1 MTIKLTTLKQ
11 SLNAAY
17 RLVKPQR
24 SAIDKFKDGL
34 NTLLQRI
41 DVEESEENV
50 MIHLMDFPKNTWHSP
65 DYLIATKGI
74 TDFVIHTNN
83 DTMQPAKM
91 KSTISV
97 DTIYLEK
104 QIDDLVYRLYN
115 LTPEEIQIIESSVK

>member
-50 MIHLMDFPKNTWHSP
+50 KIHLMDFLKNTWYTP
-65 DYLIATKGI
+65 DYLIATKGR
-74 TDFVIHTNN
+74 TDFVIHTG
-83 DTMQPAKM
+83 TATRSCPWVP
-91 KSTISV
+91 TIRARVNSPTLSV
-97 DTIYLEK
+97 LLIFCPLN
-104 QIDDLVYRLYN
+104 VA
-115 LTPEEIQIIESSVK
+115 